1 MTALYRLAWIIGGPL
16 YKFLYR
22 LHFPGRELLP
32 DGPCIVCANHSSMK
46 DPILLAIAIGPRE
59 QPCFMAKAELFA
71 KPLVGALLRGLGAF
85 PVRRG
90 EADVTAVKT
99 SMQYLKSGRKLCIFP
114 EGTRLTAD
122 DAASAKTGAV
132 SLAAR
137 LHVPLVPV
145 WIPRE
150 KRLFRRTVVR
160 VGAPYCVEGARRADL
175 TPLAEEL
182 MERIYALGREDE
194 ACR

>member
-1 MTALYRLAWIIGGPL
+1 MTGLYRLAWSIGGPL
-16 YKFLYR
+16 YQFLYR
-22 LHFPGRELLP
+22 LRFPGREQFP
-32 DGPCIVCANHSSMK
+32 EGACIVCANHSSMK
-46 DPILLAIAIGPRE
+46 DPILLALAIGRRE
-59 QPCFMAKAELFA
+59 QPCFMAKAELFSR
-71 KPLVGALLRGLGAF
+71 PCIGAILRGLGAF

-99 SMQYLKSGRKLCIFP
+99 SMQYLNSGRKLCIFP

-137 LHVPLVPV
+137 LHVPIVPV

-150 KRLFRRTVVR
+150 KRLFHRTVVR
-160 VGAPYCVEGARRADL
+160 IGAPYCIDGARRGDL
-175 TPLAEEL
+175 APLAEEL
-182 MERIYALGREDE
+182 MERIYALGREDA